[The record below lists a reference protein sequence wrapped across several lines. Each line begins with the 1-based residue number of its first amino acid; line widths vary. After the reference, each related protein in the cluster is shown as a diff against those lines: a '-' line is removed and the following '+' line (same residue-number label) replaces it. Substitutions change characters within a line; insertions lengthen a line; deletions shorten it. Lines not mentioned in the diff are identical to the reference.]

1 MRVLTNTEIVDL
13 LSGHLAILEVD
24 MNRGIINWA
33 TKTLEEMFGY
43 RIPGD
48 LEGRPVEV
56 LIPDDK
62 REKHSKEHRPSFAAN
77 PEPRLMGR
85 LLALQGRRQN
95 GTVFPVEVMLLPKAA
110 NLQRVVVAVVFD
122 LSDRNV
128 AAKIP
133 SLSKHD

>member
-1 MRVLTNTEIVDL
+1 MRVLTNTELVDL
-13 LSGHLAILEVD
+13 LAGSLAMLEVD
-24 MNRGIINWA
+24 MARGTINWA

-56 LIPDDK
+56 LIPEDK
-62 REKHSKEHRPSFAAN
+62 RDRHAREHRPAFNAS

-85 LLALQGRRQN
+85 MLALQGSRRD

-110 NLQRVVVAVVFD
+110 NLQRVVVAVIFD

-128 AAKIP
+128 AAKVSPLI
-133 SLSKHD
+133 KND